1 MSRQGKIKEY
11 LWAGRKDREFMMKE
25 LGDERGQNS
34 CGIQRNFASR
44 AVKTLSPVVTVNI
57 KTHLMYFNLMSRYK
71 TGTWK

>member
-34 CGIQRNFASR
+34 CCIQRNFASR

-57 KTHLMYFNLMSRYK
+57 KTHLMYFNLMSGYK